1 MGKFLMKTF
10 SLLSIVGVFAIL
22 AVAIIPLI
30 LLVGL
35 NYLEYNV
42 PYTFDTWLGAFFIQI
57 FIGLSTNLKVEK
69 KNDN

>member
-1 MGKFLMKTF
+1 MGKLIMKDLMV
-10 SLLSIVGVFAIL
+10 IVTVLIVAIFA
-22 AVAIIPLI
+22 VTIIPLI

-35 NYLEYNV
+35 NYLGYNV

-69 KNDN
+69 KK

>member
-1 MGKFLMKTF
+1 MKNL
-10 SLLSIVGVFAIL
+10 SLIILIVMIAIL
-22 AVAIIPLI
+22 AVTIIPLI

-35 NYLEYNV
+35 NYLGYNV

-69 KNDN
+69 K